1 MEIRLQMIAAD
12 AAIQTAKELAKY
24 VIASSAGYA
33 VNQNTAA
40 TIKSFEGFGA
50 ARHIIVNARPI
61 NY

>member
-1 MEIRLQMIAAD
+1 MIAAD